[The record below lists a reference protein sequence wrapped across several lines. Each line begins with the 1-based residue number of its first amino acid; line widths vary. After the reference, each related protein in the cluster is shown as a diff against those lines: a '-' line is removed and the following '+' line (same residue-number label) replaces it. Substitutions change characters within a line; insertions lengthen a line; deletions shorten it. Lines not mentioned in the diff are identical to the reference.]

1 MFILMGLV
9 IIILSVSE
17 LKTLVKKK
25 YNSSLHA
32 CQNKIYKR
40 MAFVIFS
47 GDIMKH
53 IENNK
58 LKFGEIQ
65 KHEKNQF
72 VYCDEP

>member
-1 MFILMGLV
+1 MLA
-9 IIILSVSE
+9 
-17 LKTLVKKK
+17 K
-25 YNSSLHA
+25 
-32 CQNKIYKR
+32 NKIYKR